1 MVDFNGD
8 GFDDL
13 LIADMGRDYP
23 GPPTGGQ
30 SRLLMQI
37 ESGQLIDE
45 TEDRLPQQKAYT
57 RNITTGDI
65 DGDGDI
71 DIYMCNLEHK
81 LGPRFYINDGAGY
94 FTEDTGRIPR
104 SITNRA
110 KEYIS
115 SLLVDVDNDNDL
127 DLILGAYRGLFQDT
141 VLFNDG
147 EGSFTEAPVNTLP
160 TRLGGS
166 SAQTFAISAADFDQ
180 DGWQDLVMSTHVD
193 RQFDANL
200 QLLLNNGDGTFRDET
215 PRIDQDWESYPVP
228 DCGHGYQ
235 GYITRS
241 YIVDANNDG
250 WLDIL
255 AQGAAC
261 LMHLLFENNHG
272 ESFTVVENYSEYRL
286 GPLPQSLAPGDVDG
300 DGIMDVVLLYNGDH
314 QSLLRVLPSDP
325 QAGREPLVWN
335 LSPEELPPEVEF
347 TCIDKTAI
355 AETSPEATTIFLY
368 RDDFEGALAPG
379 WNWIREEED
388 QWSLTKRHGFLRFF
402 LEPASYPRNLLLR
415 PAPEGD
421 FEISTR
427 VLFTPSSNKQF
438 AGLLIYQ
445 DDDNRLKLGRAYAYF
460 DWDPDLSPGNAI
472 YFDNKVQGQYG
483 CPSFGTVTDSVSEAY
498 LKIRR
503 EGNLY
508 SAYYSPDGVTWT
520 LTGQHVAELESISIG
535 LIARGTSL
543 TEIADFDYILIET
556 LP

>member
-1 MVDFNGD
+1 VVDFNGD

-166 SAQTFAISAADFDQ
+166 SAQTS
-180 DGWQDLVMSTHVD
+180 
-193 RQFDANL
+193 
-200 QLLLNNGDGTFRDET
+200 
-215 PRIDQDWESYPVP
+215 
-228 DCGHGYQ
+228 
-235 GYITRS
+235 
-241 YIVDANNDG
+241 
-250 WLDIL
+250 
-255 AQGAAC
+255 
-261 LMHLLFENNHG
+261 
-272 ESFTVVENYSEYRL
+272 
-286 GPLPQSLAPGDVDG
+286 PL
-300 DGIMDVVLLYNGDH
+300 
-314 QSLLRVLPSDP
+314 VLP
-325 QAGREPLVWN
+325 
-335 LSPEELPPEVEF
+335 
-347 TCIDKTAI
+347 
-355 AETSPEATTIFLY
+355 
-368 RDDFEGALAPG
+368 
-379 WNWIREEED
+379 
-388 QWSLTKRHGFLRFF
+388 
-402 LEPASYPRNLLLR
+402 
-415 PAPEGD
+415 
-421 FEISTR
+421 
-427 VLFTPSSNKQF
+427 
-438 AGLLIYQ
+438 
-445 DDDNRLKLGRAYAYF
+445 
-460 DWDPDLSPGNAI
+460 
-472 YFDNKVQGQYG
+472 
-483 CPSFGTVTDSVSEAY
+483 
-498 LKIRR
+498 
-503 EGNLY
+503 
-508 SAYYSPDGVTWT
+508 
-520 LTGQHVAELESISIG
+520 ISIRMAG
-535 LIARGTSL
+535 KIWLCPRML
-543 TEIADFDYILIET
+543 TVSSTPICNCS
-556 LP
+556 